1 MAEFNRRPETNN
13 IFEGT
18 SDEVI
23 EIVLKVKDDFN
34 DRYNRNSSWSE

>member
-13 IFEGT
+13 LFEGT

-23 EIVLKVKDDFN
+23 EVVLRIKDDF
-34 DRYNRNSSWSE
+34 SQQ